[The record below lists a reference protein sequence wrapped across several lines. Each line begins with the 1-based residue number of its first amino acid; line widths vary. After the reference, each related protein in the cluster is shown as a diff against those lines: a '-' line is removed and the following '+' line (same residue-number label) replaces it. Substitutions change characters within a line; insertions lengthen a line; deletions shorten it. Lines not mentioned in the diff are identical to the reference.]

1 MFLPN
6 SSTTMK
12 CFEKKKIIFA
22 FFGIFFRSLKS
33 ILITGLL
40 GLIFLFIVIPSIFR
54 WSTVVQR
61 QMVFLPWGK
70 HISLLDNAPNQL
82 GSWVHY
88 PKESKHF
95 FKIVLCVHY
104 YNDFSKRIFL
114 KKNNITYLQLHV
126 LRFEDFRPKNKIR
139 IF

>member
-33 ILITGLL
+33 ILIAGLL

-70 HISLLDNAPNQL
+70 HISLLDNAPNYL

-95 FKIVLCVHY
+95 FLKLFCVY
-104 YNDFSKRIFL
+104 IINDFSKRNFF
-114 KKNNITYLQLHV
+114 KKKNITYIY
-126 LRFEDFRPKNKIR
+126 NYT
-139 IF
+139 

>member
-1 MFLPN
+1 MVIQIVLELVSFRYYPTCHYWENISYIFIFVMFLPN

-12 CFEKKKIIFA
+12 YFEKKKIIFA

-70 HISLLDNAPNQL
+70 HISLLNKAPNQL

-95 FKIVLCVHY
+95 FLNCFVCTL
-104 YNDFSKRIFL
+104 L
-114 KKNNITYLQLHV
+114 
-126 LRFEDFRPKNKIR
+126 
-139 IF
+139 